1 MTVPATTGARP
12 VRPVSAPD
20 LLRTGL
26 RADAWSTAVLG
37 AVLLFGGERIGD
49 PLGLPLA
56 WSVAF
61 GIGMLAGAAVLALI
75 ARRRPIAAGL
85 GWTAVTVNTGCAA
98 AMLVL
103 AFVDALPLTVAGKV
117 FMVVG
122 ALVVG
127 GFAAVYV
134 VALRR
139 SARSGG

>member
-37 AVLLFGGERIGD
+37 AVLLAGGERIGD
-49 PLGLPLA
+49 PLGLPLP

-75 ARRRPIAAGL
+75 ARRRPIPAGL
-85 GWTAVTVNTGCAA
+85 GWTAATVNTVCAA
-98 AMLVL
+98 AMLLL
-103 AFVDALPLTVAGKV
+103 AFVDVLPLTVAGKV

-139 SARSGG
+139 PARSGG

>member
-1 MTVPATTGARP
+1 MTVPATTSARP
-12 VRPVSAPD
+12 VRPASAPD

-37 AVLLFGGERIGD
+37 AVLLAGGERIGD
-49 PLGLPLA
+49 PLGLPLP

-61 GIGMLAGAAVLALI
+61 GTGMLAGAAVLALI
-75 ARRRPIAAGL
+75 ARRRPVPAGL
-85 GWTAVTVNTGCAA
+85 GWTAVAVNTVCAA

-103 AFVDALPLTVAGKV
+103 AFVDVLPLTVAGNV